1 MFILAAHASPFSAV
15 APSAFALA
23 TSPLRLSLTLLA
35 TFLIFALIRRV
46 LAAGRPALSLPLAE
60 KRLALRAPV
69 VVEKKS
75 DVAPSS
81 RTWFG
86 LFSFSSEAAP
96 APAPDSELPT
106 PLSRHTYPKGV
117 RRPEP
122 AFAARPRIEAPLPA
136 IYECPTPLSMAKL
149 IMSRHH
155 TQRRPAHRARASV

>member
-60 KRLALRAPV
+60 KGLAFRAPV
-69 VVEKKS
+69 VRRKK
-75 DVAPSS
+75 
-81 RTWFG
+81 
-86 LFSFSSEAAP
+86 EAAP

>member
-15 APSAFALA
+15 TPSAFALA
-23 TSPLRLSLTLLA
+23 TSPLRLTLTLLA
-35 TFLIFALIRRV
+35 TFLI
-46 LAAGRPALSLPLAE
+46 S
-60 KRLALRAPV
+60 
-69 VVEKKS
+69 
-75 DVAPSS
+75 PSS
-81 RTWFG
+81 AA
-86 LFSFSSEAAP
+86 SSPLGAPPSPSPLRRRASPSGPPSSKKRAAP